1 MLLLLPLATTAPHA
15 HLTGSLPGRTLSA
28 IGVALY
34 FLLLDVVRFA
44 EELQSSRSVERRM
57 AFRPMSRMGFRRPWI
72 SRAAYTSA
80 VALQVACTA
89 HLINEHVFEIR
100 NSTGASM
107 LPTLAPEGDFLL
119 QLRLPFARFLASLR
133 DLTSSREE
141 GSEERGHPY
150 RSGKGRIGGPMFS
163 KTDQA
168 QGTGLEV
175 GDLVVALS
183 PFDPSRT
190 VCKRVI
196 GLPGDTVALDPRM
209 RPLPMHAWRGVKAIP
224 RQERGSEEDTL
235 QSRMVKF
242 EDLLASVGEPVKSG
256 SRRST
261 TMDNPEVD
269 LLKSMDTDAPHS
281 SEDDTHRHN
290 SAAAT
295 EISHNTYIR
304 SKGDVQYVTVPLG
317 HVWLAGDNMGNS
329 TDSRHY
335 GPVPLGMVRGKVL
348 ARVYPNPRWLT
359 NNLSFVD

>member
-1 MLLLLPLATTAPHA
+1 
-15 HLTGSLPGRTLSA
+15 
-28 IGVALY
+28 
-34 FLLLDVVRFA
+34 
-44 EELQSSRSVERRM
+44 M
-57 AFRPMSRMGFRRPWI
+57 AFRPASRVGFRRPWI

-80 VALQVACTA
+80 IALQVACTA

-133 DLTSSREE
+133 DLTSSKEQTDEE
-141 GSEERGHPY
+141 GAHPY
-150 RSGKGRIGGPMFS
+150 RSGKGRIGGPTFS

-168 QGTGLEV
+168 QGTGLKV

-209 RPLPMHAWRGVKAIP
+209 RPLPMHAWRGRKAEP
-224 RQERGSEEDTL
+224 RPEGGNKDDKL
-235 QSRMVKF
+235 DSRMVKF
-242 EDLLASVGEPVKSG
+242 EDLLASVGEPVEPG

-261 TMDNPEVD
+261 TMNNSDVD

-281 SEDDTHRHN
+281 REDDTQRHN

-295 EISHNTYIR
+295 EISNTYIR